1 MNDEPVE
8 QAIRRHERWLADH
21 EEAIRKHAEAMH
33 RHDEAMQRHD
43 QAMQRVE
50 DAMQNHAEAI
60 QRHAEANRKHD
71 ESRQEFW
78 AAMRAATERADKMD
92 RRLDR
97 FEREGR
103 RRLAQQDAKLERMD
117 QFFQW
122 FQNWIKGQS
131 PSNGGPGKER

>member
-1 MNDEPVE
+1 MNDESVE

-21 EEAIRKHAEAMH
+21 EEAIRKHAEAM
-33 RHDEAMQRHD
+33 QRHD

-50 DAMQNHAEAI
+50 DAMQNHAQAI
-60 QRHAEANRKHD
+60 QTHDEAMQSHAEANRKHD

-78 AAMRAATERADKMD
+78 AAMRAATERPDRMD

-103 RRLAQQDAKLERMD
+103 RRLAQQGAKLERMD
-117 QFFQW
+117 LFFQW

-131 PSNGGPGKER
+131 PSNGGP